1 MKAEAVRINKQIVL
15 RADVIN
21 ISLRMRVTASRGVAG
36 SSNVLEV
43 EEYGNLQE
51 GLQFVSARSLGFHVN
66 VVRQF

>member
-1 MKAEAVRINKQIVL
+1 
-15 RADVIN
+15 
-21 ISLRMRVTASRGVAG
+21 MRVTASRSVAG

>member
-1 MKAEAVRINKQIVL
+1 
-15 RADVIN
+15 
-21 ISLRMRVTASRGVAG
+21 MRVTASRGVAG